1 MSNAKPASTKSSDD
15 AESVNE
21 SFKAARKM
29 METAGYKIQETVR
42 VSVDPQLPFMGYTMP
57 QKGAFNIVVSGGAV
71 GSGMLEGL
79 LVHEMS
85 HAYRIENKH
94 PSHNA
99 AVLEEAVD
107 RLAPKS
113 RRYDY
118 QQRILHDLLNDIQDL
133 YADDI
138 AFEVFRATPTRVLDQ
153 ITEFFQTMVRDEPVK
168 SGDPVKDRWVNASIA
183 VHNARAIAQME
194 RHHVEDTGR
203 RAANANQKF
212 LAKLS
217 PSFAMKYKL
226 FHNTLANLKEDM
238 TAEEYRSLLAEH
250 LGQFVE
256 LAEGPS

>member
-1 MSNAKPASTKSSDD
+1 MSRLGSTEFPDY
-15 AESVNE
+15 AEAVNQ

-29 METAGYKIQETVR
+29 METAGYKIREDVK
-42 VSVDPQLPFMGYTMP
+42 VSVDPKLPFMGYTMP
-57 QKGAFNIVVSGGAV
+57 QRGGFNIVVSGGAV

-94 PSHNA
+94 PSHDA

-107 RLAPKS
+107 SLAAKN

-118 QQRILHDLLNDIQDL
+118 QQQILHDLLNDIQDL

-138 AFEVFRATPTRVLDQ
+138 AFEVFRATPTRLLDQ
-153 ITEFFQTMVRDEPVK
+153 ITEFFQSMVRDEPVK
-168 SGDPVKDRWVNASIA
+168 SGDPVKDRWANASIV
-183 VHNARAIAQME
+183 VHNARAISQME

-217 PSFAMKYKL
+217 PDFAKKYKL
-226 FHNTLANLKEDM
+226 FQNTLTNLKEDM
-238 TAEEYRSLLAEH
+238 TVEKYRALLSEH

-256 LAEGPS
+256 LAEGTS